1 MKCKEAS
8 ELIST
13 GLDHALTPEE
23 AAQLQQHLEQCEACR
38 QLQVFYQTLDA
49 TVSSLDEAPPERM
62 AEGILY
68 QIAPEK
74 KHHRKFH
81 FTCTTIA
88 AVAAVF
94 LLLLGTN
101 RLQFPGYKSAGKDR
115 AIVCDGETT
124 DLNAV
129 NSLQNAQEY
138 AAPGEDLA
146 QTELRD
152 DTDETEEAKSV
163 WNTLPEFSDDAPCES
178 AEEGTP
184 EAIQLP
190 TLILQEIPAELTD
203 LDPIWTQKSAADV
216 QDLVQSAN
224 IAFDFVDAGTTY
236 SVAYY
241 EVDFALLQT
250 LSQRYQQE
258 IQFPGDM
265 QTGNIYVIL
274 PQES

>member
-1 MKCKEAS
+1 MNCKEAS
-8 ELIST
+8 ELISA
-13 GLDHALTPEE
+13 GLDHTLTPEE
-23 AAQLQQHLEQCEACR
+23 ATQLQQHLEQCETCR
-38 QLQVFYQTLDA
+38 QLQAFYQTLDA
-49 TVSSLDEAPPERM
+49 TVSSLDEDPPERM

-74 KHHRKFH
+74 KHRRNLH
-81 FTCTTIA
+81 FTGTAIA

-101 RLQFPGYKSAGKDR
+101 RLQFPEYKSAGKDS

-124 DLNAV
+124 DCNAV
-129 NSLQNAQEY
+129 SSLQDAQEY

-146 QTELRD
+146 QTEFLD
-152 DTDETEEAKSV
+152 DIDETAEAKSV
-163 WNTLPEFSDDAPCES
+163 WNTLPEFSDDAPGES

-190 TLILQEIPAELTD
+190 TLVLQEIPAELAD
-203 LDPIWTQKSAADV
+203 LEPVWTQKSAADV
-216 QDLVQSAN
+216 QDLIQGAN
-224 IAFDFVDAGTTY
+224 IAVDFVAAGRTY
-236 SVAYY
+236 SVACY